1 MRDRFASHLIHATFA
16 VATVACIYYALR
28 ALPLIT
34 ATAVNFI
41 TPTLTVSLAGLL
53 FGDRIAPL
61 G

>member
-1 MRDRFASHLIHATFA
+1 MIHATFA
-16 VATVACIYYALR
+16 VATMACIYYALR
-28 ALPLIT
+28 TLPLIT